1 MAASYKKLFKLLID
15 RDIKK
20 KELKE
25 SSGISYSTL
34 WKLEAGENVQMD
46 VLERICRAMNCTLDD
61 IVEFVDA
68 ESDKEPEANIP
79 EGKQKQG

>member
-1 MAASYKKLFKLLID
+1 MAVSYKKLFKLMID
-15 RDIKK
+15 KDIKK

-34 WKLEAGENVQMD
+34 WKLEVGENVQMD
-46 VLERICRAMNCTLDD
+46 VLERVCRAMNCSLND

-68 ESDKEPEANIP
+68 EENNAAN
-79 EGKQKQG
+79 GKDGK

>member
-1 MAASYKKLFKLLID
+1 MID
-15 RDIKK
+15 KDIKK

-34 WKLEAGENVQMD
+34 WKLEVGENVQMD
-46 VLERICRAMNCTLDD
+46 VLERVCRAMNCSLND

-68 ESDKEPEANIP
+68 EENNAAN
-79 EGKQKQG
+79 GKDGK